1 MPQWKCKEEDQVGE
15 VWVRVALVD
24 IPVWD
29 TPTVAL

>member
-1 MPQWKCKEEDQVGE
+1 MQRGRSSWLGVGE
-15 VWVRVALVD
+15 SVSLLD